1 MNSVRKADQTLERT
15 FTILSH
21 CKPIQFDFIVREI
34 MPLRDFVALYQGVH
48 KLFESHFGFDQVMVL
63 FWDPKREQLYQI
75 NQQTI

>member
-1 MNSVRKADQTLERT
+1 
-15 FTILSH
+15 
-21 CKPIQFDFIVREI
+21 